1 MDKVKLY
8 ACMLLYVATAMWSGL
23 YAHNDYK
30 TDLLNEISVCMK
42 LHDTIS
48 NMPNGEYY
56 GKLKYGNKPLTVI
69 IDNGVVEHIGYMIFT
84 KCQRDGLRSPVCN
97 FVERYLL
104 ESSLPLKRDKNIDT
118 RMHED
123 DVHFNSGKITDLY
136 RLMQDTSNTISVKL
150 LDGRRYELRWYNL
163 TGDVCSLDFPV
174 DYGLLNGSEM
184 LENERRLEKFLLHPV
199 NIVGKKDSMEIK
211 RDYLLATWQS
221 NYFILPGK
229 SYYTDALTSN
239 RYYEKDDLSGS
250 YRLVYNTKYPQESIA
265 NLLTTAEIENEFLL
279 DVKFVKYGG
288 ANSRI
293 AVPLNSWVQYC
304 IKSGCE
310 PFFGIIS
317 YDGNIAECEVIMRN
331 EAMGYNHIMKVT
343 FDVSL
348 LEAREGSIKTRL
360 NSYVPFGNIKFLF
373 EELNK

>member
-1 MDKVKLY
+1 MKAVKLY
-8 ACMLLYVATAMWSGL
+8 ACMLLYIATAIWSGL
-23 YAHNDYK
+23 SAHNDYK

-42 LHDTIS
+42 MHDTIA

-56 GKLKYGNKPLTVI
+56 GNMKYGNKPLTVI
-69 IDNGVVEHIGYMIFT
+69 VNNGVVEHIGYMIFT

-97 FVERYLL
+97 FIERYLL
-104 ESSLPLKRDKNIDT
+104 ETSLPLKMDKSIKVK
-118 RMHED
+118 MHED
-123 DVHFNSGKITDLY
+123 DVHFNKGKLEDLY
-136 RLMQDTSNTISVKL
+136 ELMQDTTNAISVKL
-150 LDGRRYELRWYNL
+150 LDGRKYELKWYNL
-163 TGDVCSLDFPV
+163 TGDICSLNFPV
-174 DYGLLNGSEM
+174 DYNLLNGSEM

-199 NIVGKKDSMEIK
+199 NNLSKKDSLEIK

-239 RYYEKDDLSGS
+239 RYYEMDDLLGN
-250 YRLVYNTKYPQESIA
+250 YRLVYSTKYPQESIA
-265 NLLTTAEIENEFLL
+265 NLLTTAEIENNFLL

-288 ANSRI
+288 AGSRI
-293 AVPLNSWVQYC
+293 SVPLNSWVLYC

-310 PFFGIIS
+310 PYFGIIS

-331 EAMGYNHIMKVT
+331 EAMGYNHIMRVT

-348 LEAREGSIKTRL
+348 LEAGEGIIKARL
-360 NSYVPFGNIKFLF
+360 NSYVPSGNIKFLF

>member
-8 ACMLLYVATAMWSGL
+8 VCMLLYIATTMWSGL
-23 YAHNDYK
+23 HAHNDYK
-30 TDLLNEISVCMK
+30 TDLLNKISACMK
-42 LHDTIS
+42 MHDTIVS
-48 NMPNGEYY
+48 MPNGEYY

-97 FVERYLL
+97 FIERYLL
-104 ESSLPLKRDKNIDT
+104 ESSLPLKKEKNINT
-118 RMHED
+118 QMHED
-123 DVHFNSGKITDLY
+123 DVHFNSGKMADLY
-136 RLMQDTSNTISVKL
+136 HLMQDTSNAISVKL

-174 DYGLLNGSEM
+174 DYSLLNGSEL

-199 NIVGKKDSMEIK
+199 SIGGKKDSLEIK
-211 RDYLLATWQS
+211 RDYLLATWQN

-239 RYYEKDDLSGS
+239 RYYEKDDSIGS

-265 NLLTTAEIENEFLL
+265 NLLTTAEIENDFLL

-288 ANSRI
+288 AGSR
-293 AVPLNSWVQYC
+293 

-317 YDGNIAECEVIMRN
+317 YDGNVAECEVIMRN
-331 EAMGYNHIMKVT
+331 EAMGYNHIMRVT

-348 LEAREGSIKTRL
+348 LEAREGLIKARL
-360 NSYVPFGNIKFLF
+360 NSYVPSGNIKFLF